1 VPGLRLFEVRV
12 SVALRRLLLG
22 LAAILVGACQAAGQ
36 AGCPTAIATELAAE
50 APVCELLSEGRLDSA
65 LGNGAVDCRLYR
77 WTPLDW
83 PEPPLHDS
91 PPYNINAVTLS
102 LAAPGAAPFWTAHY
116 WPDSAWIDQP
126 YLAQH
131 PEYGEFLVV
140 LGRFFGTGRFTEDFV
155 FLPDR
160 AGGWAQVQ
168 GTSFDGEGG
177 ANWWAGLARY
187 LPLGHGVWKGVVV
200 DYATLTGNTA
210 VWRDADANC
219 CPSGGGLWFRLRLTG
234 PEQRLEVAEARY
246 TPPE

>member
-22 LAAILVGACQAAGQ
+22 LAAILVGAYQAAGQ
-36 AGCPTAIATELAAE
+36 AGCPAAIATELAAE
-50 APVCELLSEGRLDSA
+50 APVCELLSEGRLHSA
-65 LGNGAVDCRLYR
+65 QGNGAVDYRLYR

-116 WPDSAWIDQP
+116 WPDSAWIEQP

-140 LGRFFGTGRFTEDFV
+140 PGRFFGTSRG
-155 FLPDR
+155 LPR
-160 AGGWAQVQ
+160 ILSSCRIGPA
-168 GTSFDGEGG
+168 
-177 ANWWAGLARY
+177 AGLRSRAPASTARAART
-187 LPLGHGVWKGVVV
+187 GGRAWR
-200 DYATLTGNTA
+200 ATCRQGMG
-210 VWRDADANC
+210 
-219 CPSGGGLWFRLRLTG
+219 SGR
-234 PEQRLEVAEARY
+234 A
-246 TPPE
+246 